1 MDAKLRTVDLIVLVI
16 YIAGVFGMGCW
27 FSKRSRKPDEFMAAG
42 RSLSGW
48 VIGLSIFGTYVSSI
62 SFLGNPGKAYGSNWS
77 SWVFGLS
84 LPIAAVVAVKY
95 FIPLYRSSQEV
106 SAYYHLEKRFGP
118 WARTYA
124 MICYLLSQLAR
135 IGTVLY
141 LVALAVAP
149 LTGWNL
155 IAIIVVTGALVT
167 IYTLL
172 GGIEAVIW
180 TDMVQSL
187 VLIAGAILCAIILL
201 TNMPGGAGQL
211 FAIANEGNKFDLGSF
226 ELSVKSLMLDSP
238 TFWMVL
244 IFGIFINLQNFG
256 IEQSFVQRYITA
268 KSDRDARFSV
278 WLAVIMFPIMSAL
291 FFFIGTGLFSY
302 YQAKPE
308 AIAPVKAQVAEMKL
322 LEEKKVSATP
332 ESVEARATE
341 LTASDIGDKVFP
353 HFIATELPVGV
364 AGLLIAA
371 ILAAAMSSIDT
382 SLNSSATVYLS
393 DIHQR
398 HFSPEIDDAGRMKV
412 LHTATIII
420 GIVGTATALAML
432 RVKSAL
438 DAWWILQGAFSGGM
452 LGLFLLG
459 QISRRA
465 NNPNAVIATILGIV
479 LILWLSVSK
488 TKLWPDGWKDF
499 GNPMHGFMT
508 IVVGTSSIV
517 LIGATL
523 ARLMSG
529 SAASASEEAK

>member
-1 MDAKLRTVDLIVLVI
+1 MSIIPPMNAIMVLLQYCCLSWYTFCARFPQVI
-16 YIAGVFGMGCW
+16 RLCICCGLMPFNVSPTCFICAG
-27 FSKRSRKPDEFMAAG
+27 
-42 RSLSGW
+42 
-48 VIGLSIFGTYVSSI
+48 SIFMPVC
-62 SFLGNPGKAYGSNWS
+62 
-77 SWVFGLS
+77 
-84 LPIAAVVAVKY
+84 LPIASN
-95 FIPLYRSSQEV
+95 IS
-106 SAYYHLEKRFGP
+106 G
-118 WARTYA
+118 
-124 MICYLLSQLAR
+124 
-135 IGTVLY
+135 
-141 LVALAVAP
+141 
-149 LTGWNL
+149 
-155 IAIIVVTGALVT
+155 
-167 IYTLL
+167 
-172 GGIEAVIW
+172 
-180 TDMVQSL
+180 D
-187 VLIAGAILCAIILL
+187 
-201 TNMPGGAGQL
+201 
-211 FAIANEGNKFDLGSF
+211 
-226 ELSVKSLMLDSP
+226 
-238 TFWMVL
+238 
-244 IFGIFINLQNFG
+244 
-256 IEQSFVQRYITA
+256 
-268 KSDRDARFSV
+268 
-278 WLAVIMFPIMSAL
+278 MFPIMSAL

-523 ARLMSG
+523 ARLISG